1 MTVKHRSAF
10 SLITA
15 VFLIL
20 IMASISMFVMSL
32 SGKMVQSTTA
42 QYQKEQAAIL
52 AKSYTELAIMT
63 VMTNDRNGT
72 GVCIE
77 NINSE
82 TDLDTNTASIVP
94 EDAGAN
100 AQGGYRARVSIGY
113 IGPAG
118 EIESCTETRQLGNPS
133 GNTLNIIV
141 DTYIEYQD
149 VSDPGADPHW
159 ITYHRRTLQKI

>member
-1 MTVKHRSAF
+1 MIVKLRDAF

-15 VFLIL
+15 IFLIL
-20 IMASISMFVMSL
+20 IMGAISMFVMSL

-42 QYQKEQAAIL
+42 QYQKEQAVIL

-63 VMTNDRNGT
+63 AMTNVRNG

-82 TDLDTNTASIVP
+82 TNNAANTASILP
-94 EDAGAN
+94 PDAGAN
-100 AQGGYRARVSIGY
+100 AQGGYRARVLIGY

-118 EIESCTETRQLGNPS
+118 EIATCNASRQLGNPS
-133 GNTLNIIV
+133 GNTLNIVV

-149 VSDPGADPHW
+149 ISDPRANPPW

>member
-1 MTVKHRSAF
+1 MTVKQRSAF

-15 VFLIL
+15 IFLIL
-20 IMASISMFVMSL
+20 IMAAVSMFVMSL

-63 VMTNDRNGT
+63 VMANNRNGT
-72 GVCIE
+72 GVCIG

-82 TDLDTNTASIVP
+82 ADLTANTASIVP
-94 EDAGAN
+94 QGAGAG

-118 EIESCTETRQLGNPS
+118 EIASCDDTRELGNPS
-133 GNTLNIIV
+133 GNTLNIVV

-149 VSDPGADPHW
+149 VSDPRANPPW
-159 ITYHRRTLQKI
+159 VTYHRRTLQKI